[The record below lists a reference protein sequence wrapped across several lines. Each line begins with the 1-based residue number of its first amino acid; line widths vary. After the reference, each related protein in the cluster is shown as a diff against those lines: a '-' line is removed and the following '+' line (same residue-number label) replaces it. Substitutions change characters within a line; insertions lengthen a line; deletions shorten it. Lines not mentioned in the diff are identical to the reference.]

1 MRIARDPERNAARAA
16 LRKQLLS
23 RREQLAGRRPQA
35 EQQALL
41 ARLWALV
48 GPASDQVLAVYWPI
62 RGEVPLGDLPE
73 RWAQA
78 GARLALPVV
87 DGPERPLRFVAWRP
101 GDTMTPGAHGIPRP
115 LGDESLRP
123 TLMLVPCLGFDE
135 QGYRLGYGGGYYD
148 RTLALFQADGLPPP
162 VTIGLAWDDA
172 RLEGFDP
179 LPTDIA
185 LQVVLTPS
193 GSFGV
198 LARNQVRS
206 TGPAS

>member
-1 MRIARDPERNAARAA
+1 LRIARDPERNAARAA
-16 LRKQLLS
+16 LRQQLLS
-23 RREQLAGRRPQA
+23 ARDQHAGLRPQA

-48 GPASDQVLAVYWPI
+48 GPVSEQVLALYWPI

-87 DGPERPLRFVAWRP
+87 DGPDRPLRFVAWRP
-101 GDTMTPGAHGIPRP
+101 GDAMMPGAYGIPRP
-115 LGDESLRP
+115 LGDQSLRP

-135 QGYRLGYGGGYYD
+135 RGYRLGYGGGYYD

-162 VTIGLAWDDA
+162 LTIGLAWDEA
-172 RLEGFDP
+172 RLAGFEP

-185 LQVVLTPS
+185 LQLVLTPS
-193 GSFGV
+193 DSFGA
-198 LARNQVRS
+198 LPGGQVRS
-206 TGPAS
+206 TGPSS